1 MFITFLHLFFDPSSK
16 WLFHDS
22 VDNIT
27 NPLLWN
33 LENFCLVRQIL
44 EDNRV
49 IVTEHSDIIHRKA
62 IVERY
67 TDMRN
72 I

>member
-16 WLFHDS
+16 WLFHNS
-22 VDNIT
+22 VDDIA

-33 LENFCLVRQIL
+33 LEYFCLVRQIL
-44 EDNRV
+44 EDDRV
-49 IVTEHSDIIHRKA
+49 IVTEQSDIIHRKA
-62 IVERY
+62 IVKRY
-67 TDMRN
+67 TDVRN

>member
-1 MFITFLHLFFDPSSK
+1 MFISFLHLFFDPSSK

-22 VDNIT
+22 VYDIA

-33 LENFCLVRQIL
+33 LEYFCLVRQIL

-67 TDMRN
+67 TDVRN